1 VQIDKRLLLTHVT
14 GSDAPVRCVDVSQA
28 FPGAH
33 TRSSKG
39 WCCCLLRTAWE
50 DQVWQAQQ
58 RVRGATTDDSGTL
71 KEVEQEMDEEHDE
84 VLPATSVGNVAIM
97 VVS

>member
-1 VQIDKRLLLTHVT
+1 
-14 GSDAPVRCVDVSQA
+14 
-28 FPGAH
+28 
-33 TRSSKG
+33 
-39 WCCCLLRTAWE
+39 
-50 DQVWQAQQ
+50 
-58 RVRGATTDDSGTL
+58 VRGATTDDSGTL